1 MGLGGGG
8 GGGNEIGEGGVE
20 VGGAVAVAGHRV
32 DGDDGGFGGRGR
44 EGFGDPCAVDFEG
57 GAGRWVEV
65 ERREGV
71 GGGVDGGEVE
81 VW

>member
-32 DGDDGGFGGRGR
+32 DGDDGGFGG
-44 EGFGDPCAVDFEG
+44 
-57 GAGRWVEV
+57 
-65 ERREGV
+65 
-71 GGGVDGGEVE
+71 
-81 VW
+81 